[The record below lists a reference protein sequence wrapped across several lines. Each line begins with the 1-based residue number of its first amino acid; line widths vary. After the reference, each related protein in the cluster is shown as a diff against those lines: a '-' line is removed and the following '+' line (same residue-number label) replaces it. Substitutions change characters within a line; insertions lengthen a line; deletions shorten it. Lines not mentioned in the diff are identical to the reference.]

1 MSRVWLGGLCLAGL
15 VSMATASSPSREAF
29 DPDKSSARFEVH
41 LRMSGDVPGSFRAIE
56 GELAPAG
63 DGQWRVQV
71 RVDAR
76 DLELDGPGWM
86 LRSTRSRSFLDV
98 ERHPEITFTSEPFD
112 RGLLKEGGPLGGEL
126 QLRGRT
132 GAVAFTLVPSTC
144 RRPGHGCDIRVL
156 GEISRRAFG
165 MNSQR
170 MWVRD
175 EVGFD
180 FRVRLRHAA
189 SP

>member
-1 MSRVWLGGLCLAGL
+1 MSLAWLGGLCLAGL
-15 VSMATASSPSREAF
+15 VSMAAATTPPREAF
-29 DPDKSSARFEVH
+29 DPDKSSARFEVN
-41 LRMSGDVPGSFRAIE
+41 LRMSGDVAGSFRAIE
-56 GELAPAG
+56 GELDPAG
-63 DGQWRVQV
+63 DGRWRVQV

-76 DLELDGPGWM
+76 GLELDGPGWM

-98 ERHPEITFTSEPFD
+98 KNHPEITFTSEPFE

-132 GAVAFTLVPSTC
+132 ETVAFTLVPSPC
-144 RRPGHGCDIRVL
+144 RRPGHGCDIRVV
-156 GEISRRAFG
+156 GQISRRAFG

-180 FRVRLRHAA
+180 FRVRLRHAP